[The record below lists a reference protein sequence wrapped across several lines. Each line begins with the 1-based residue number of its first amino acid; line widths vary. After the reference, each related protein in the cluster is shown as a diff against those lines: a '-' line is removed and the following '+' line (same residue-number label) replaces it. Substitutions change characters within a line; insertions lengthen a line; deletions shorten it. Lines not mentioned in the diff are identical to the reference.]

1 MILTHFLLNTAE
13 LRIRKFSMKAKLF
26 RFQTKQIQLKKKRLK
41 PNPKSISTEVAQKF
55 KQNDKK
61 Q

>member
-13 LRIRKFSMKAKLF
+13 LRIRKFSMKAKLLDF
-26 RFQTKQIQLKKKRLK
+26 RQNRFNYKKKRLK
-41 PNPKSISTEVAQKF
+41 PNPKNISTEVAKKF